1 MKILLLHNAY
11 RQRGGEDVVVEA
23 ESALLA
29 AAGHTV
35 FQETVSN
42 DTIVGARDGLG
53 LLLSSGYN
61 RSRAEWLTRLLDET
75 GAEVVHI
82 HNFFPLLSPAVH
94 EAASLHG
101 AAVVQTLHNY
111 RLICAAGTFLRQG
124 SVCEKCLTGSRLW
137 GVAHRCYRH
146 SLPGSLAV
154 ANMQGTAVRRG
165 IWHDH
170 VHRFIALTDFARDKF
185 VAGGLPPDKLVVK
198 PNFVAPVGE
207 GGEVRSGGLFVGR
220 LSQEKGV
227 HTLLEAW
234 KALPQHHLTIIG
246 DGPESASLQ
255 RLAGPNVTFLGALP
269 SDQVVSH
276 MRRAAFVA
284 VPSIWYEGFGL
295 TAIEAFACG
304 TPVIASKIGSLA
316 ELVDD
321 GVNGLLFAAGDPA
334 ALAAAADH
342 MLSNPEGAER
352 LGQRARQTHARL
364 FSPAVN
370 LAQLEAIYEDAL
382 LAASQRSAP
391 SS

>member
-23 ESALLA
+23 ESELLA

-35 FQETVSN
+35 FRETVSN

-61 RSRAEWLTRLLDET
+61 RSSAEWLTRRLAET
-75 GAEVVHI
+75 GAEIVHI

-111 RLICAAGTFLRQG
+111 RLLCAAGTFLRQG
-124 SVCEKCLTGSRLW
+124 NVCEKCLAGSRLW

-154 ANMQGTAVRRG
+154 ANMQRTGMQRG
-165 IWHDH
+165 IWHQH
-170 VHRFIALTDFARDKF
+170 VHRFIALTDFARGKF
-185 VAGGLPPDKLVVK
+185 VAGGLPADRLAVK
-198 PNFVAPVGE
+198 PNFVAAVEE
-207 GGEVRSGGLFVGR
+207 GQEARGGGLFVGR
-220 LSQEKGV
+220 LSQEKGG
-227 HTLLEAW
+227 HILLEAW

-246 DGPESASLQ
+246 DGPERSALE

-269 SDQVVSH
+269 KDQVISH

-295 TAIEAFACG
+295 TVIEAFACG
-304 TPVIASKIGSLA
+304 TPVVASRIGSLA

-321 GVNGLLFAAGDPA
+321 GVNGLLFSTGDPR
-334 ALAAAADH
+334 ALAAAA
-342 MLSNPEGAER
+342 ER
-352 LGQRARQTHARL
+352 LLSDPARALEIGRRARTTHAQL
-364 FSPAVN
+364 FSPGPN
-370 LAQLEAIYEDAL
+370 LVALEAIYDDARR
-382 LAASQRSAP
+382 ASQMASLD
-391 SS
+391 